1 MPQKE
6 VQGWKR
12 DADRMPKRQ
21 AEVSQEMKR
30 TAKRLDQAYK
40 NALCL
45 PIHKGSRIVMMSDCH
60 RGVGNWGD
68 NFLANQNLFFAA
80 LQYYNQRKLNWAMV
94 MNYGRTGI
102 SRRFCRYTITNFA

>member
-1 MPQKE
+1 
-6 VQGWKR
+6 
-12 DADRMPKRQ
+12 MPKRQ

-68 NFLANQNLFFAA
+68 NFLANQNLFSRRFNIITREN
-80 LQYYNQRKLNWAMV
+80 LLILNWAMV